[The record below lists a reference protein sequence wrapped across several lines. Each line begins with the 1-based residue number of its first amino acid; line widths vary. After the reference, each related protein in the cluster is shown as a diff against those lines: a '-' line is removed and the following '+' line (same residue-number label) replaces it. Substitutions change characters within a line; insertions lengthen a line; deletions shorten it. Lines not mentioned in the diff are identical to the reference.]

1 MDSTLLGIGLHVAS
15 STVLFFGLV
24 SALIWLARF
33 AKKETVVKVTVWA
46 LGLGILGSLVSIP
59 WAMRGAGHM
68 MRWTENESRWDFD
81 KDGENSMQEMMDEVW
96 DKDTIKEEP
105 AAQ

>member
-1 MDSTLLGIGLHVAS
+1 MNSNLLGLGLHVAS
-15 STVLFFGLV
+15 TTILFFGLV

-46 LGLGILGSLVSIP
+46 LVLGVLGSLVTIP
-59 WAMRGAGHM
+59 WTMHGAGHM
-68 MRWTENESRWDFD
+68 MRWTEHESRLDND
-81 KDGENSMQEMMDEVW
+81 SENPMQEMMEEAW
-96 DKDTIKEEP
+96 NKDATDEEP